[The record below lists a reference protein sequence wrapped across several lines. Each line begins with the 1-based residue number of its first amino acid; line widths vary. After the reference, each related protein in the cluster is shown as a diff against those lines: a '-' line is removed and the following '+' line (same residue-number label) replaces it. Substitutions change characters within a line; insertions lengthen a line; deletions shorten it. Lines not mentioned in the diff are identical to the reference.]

1 MIFIKTLMIISTS
14 NMENNPLVS
23 VIIVNYNGKTYLEK
37 CLESLMKI
45 NYKNYEIILVDNNST
60 DTSIEF
66 VKNTYPSITIIK
78 LNDNYGFAEPNNIGA
93 KNAKGDYLLFL
104 NNDTEVNPD
113 FIEEMVKVLKQ
124 DPKIAICQSL
134 LLKPNGEV
142 DSSGD
147 FIDTMGRAYSSKN
160 KVNEVK
166 KILSARGASMMARKD
181 LFWEL
186 GGFDKIFFASF
197 EDVDLGWRAWIWGY
211 KIVLVPNSIVYH
223 KGGQTVKKQLSDV
236 RFHGVKNSIVIRLTN
251 FETTFATSSVFKTF
265 GFFLLRRTFGISVV
279 NDHEEIFPL
288 PSIKTVFRGT
298 MWVMKNLGY
307 VLAKRKKV
315 NSKRIRST
323 KDLLNLGLITKT
335 E

>member
-45 NYKNYEIILVDNNST
+45 NYKNFEVILVDNNST

-66 VKNTYPSITIIK
+66 VKNIYPSITIIK

-104 NNDTEVNPD
+104 NNDTEVNAD
-113 FIEEMVKVLKQ
+113 FIEEMVKVIKQ

-134 LLKPNGEV
+134 LLKPNGDV

-147 FIDTMGRAYSSKN
+147 FIDTMGRVYSSKN

-166 KILSARGASMMARKD
+166 KILSARGASMMVRKD
-181 LFWEL
+181 SFWNL
-186 GGFDKIFFASF
+186 GGFDKKFFASF

-223 KGGQTVKKQLSDV
+223 KGGQTVKQNLSEM
-236 RFHGVKNSIVIRLTN
+236 RFHGVKNSLIIRLAN
-251 FETTFATSSVFKTF
+251 FETSLATSGIIKTF
-265 GFFLLRRTFGISVV
+265 GIILLRKSFGISIVK
-279 NDHEEIFPL
+279 DHEEFFPL
-288 PSIKTVFRGT
+288 PSFKIIFSGT
-298 MWVMKNLGY
+298 MWVVKNIRY
-307 VLAKRKKV
+307 VLAKRKNV
-315 NSKRIRST
+315 NSRRKLTS
-323 KDLLNLGLITKT
+323 KDLMNLGLITK
-335 E
+335 